1 MANKSATIWP
11 GNPPPLDVPCKSK
24 VSVDIA
30 QLCDKLDEASVQE
43 EAHIIK
49 ITNKIPI
56 SVSQFKEMFYATGN
70 GQFSVSNPYPCAIP
84 TWIKSSVWGVGKQ
97 NAVTITFSSGQLAE
111 ISNGRSDGD
120 WSIGTIVTDCST
132 CAMGYTT
139 NVGNGSTTT
148 QMTLNIIWGT
158 FTMNSTN
165 LWWINTRG
173 ELYQGLPTGDD
184 EVTITAITG
193 GPAADI
199 WYNFNRL
206 GGRNNNPGQIQM
218 PYVYENDVTRT
229 FYPQIDIMNNIEQ
242 DMCSSRE
249 NWTLCSRSQV
259 WDSLFNLA
267 FAPERFNYLCLNVC
281 CGRSWREV
289 VDAILDEAA
298 NKNITLKSCDFI
310 DVVLE
315 IKITSCHKCVKPN
328 IIKVRFRLLITD
340 IVTDFE
346 IDECPITYV
355 TEGPTKLHNIWVEKP
370 KHNTHTSAAASGVI
384 SSGVVGDAPEG
395 GNKKSEDTS
404 VVVN

>member
-1 MANKSATIWP
+1 MSFVLP
-11 GNPPPLDVPCKSK
+11 PRPPPSDIPCESK

-30 QLCDKLDEASVQE
+30 QLCDKLDEASVQK
-43 EAHIIK
+43 EAHIIQ
-49 ITNKIPI
+49 ITNRVPI

-70 GQFSVSNPYPCAIP
+70 GQFSVSNPYPCVSP
-84 TWIKSSVWGVGKQ
+84 EWIKSSVWGVGTQ
-97 NAVTITFSSGQLAE
+97 NSVEMTY
-111 ISNGRSDGD
+111 NGGSLDP
-120 WSIGTIVTDCST
+120 WEIGTLVTDTTTCS
-132 CAMGYTT
+132 MGYTT
-139 NVGNGSTTT
+139 NSGTGGGDETIKI
-148 QMTLNIIWGT
+148 NIIWGT
-158 FTMNSTN
+158 FTINSILEFIRPDGVVYTAGGGAD
-165 LWWINTRG
+165 L
-173 ELYQGLPTGDD
+173 
-184 EVTITAITG
+184 VTPSPSAN
-193 GPAADI
+193 I

-267 FAPERFNYLCLNVC
+267 FAPERFDYLCLNVG
-281 CGRSWREV
+281 CGRSWKEV

-340 IVTDFE
+340 IETDFE
-346 IDECPITYV
+346 IDECPMTYV
-355 TEGPTKLHNIWVEKP
+355 TEGSTKLHNIWVEKP
-370 KHNTHTSAAASGVI
+370 MHNTHTSVAASGVI

-395 GNKKSEDTS
+395 GNQQSEDTS
-404 VVVN
+404 VVN

>member
-1 MANKSATIWP
+1 MPITLP
-11 GNPPPLDVPCKSK
+11 TRPPPSDVPCESK
-24 VSVDIA
+24 VSVDIG
-30 QLCDKLDEASVQE
+30 QLCDKLDKASVQE

-49 ITNKIPI
+49 ITNRVPI

-70 GQFSVSNPYPCAIP
+70 GQFSVSNPYPCVSP
-84 TWIKSSVWGVGKQ
+84 EWIKSSVWGVGTQ
-97 NAVTITFSSGQLAE
+97 NTVTITFSTGAFAGE
-111 ISNGRSDGD
+111 PDGNGRTEGN
-120 WSIGTIVTDCST
+120 WPIGTIVTDRST

-139 NVGNGSTTT
+139 NAGNGSSDTA
-148 QMTLNIIWGT
+148 MSINIIWGT
-158 FTMNSTN
+158 FTTSSTN
-165 LWWINTRG
+165 LWWTNDVG
-173 ELYQGLPTGDD
+173 ELVGIPE

-206 GGRNNNPGQIQM
+206 GGRNNNPGLIQM
-218 PYVYENDVTRT
+218 AYVYENDVTRT

-267 FAPERFNYLCLNVC
+267 FAPERFNYLCLNIC

-355 TEGPTKLHNIWVEKP
+355 TGGPTKLHNIWTEKYM
-370 KHNTHTSAAASGVI
+370 HNTHTSIAASGVI

-395 GNKKSEDTS
+395 GNQQSEDTS

>member
-1 MANKSATIWP
+1 MPDFFPTR
-11 GNPPPLDVPCKSK
+11 PPPLDVPCESK

-49 ITNKIPI
+49 ITNRVPI

-70 GQFSVSNPYPCAIP
+70 GQFSVSNPYPCVSP
-84 TWIKSSVWGVGKQ
+84 EWIKSSVWGVGTQ
-97 NAVTITFSSGQLAE
+97 NSVILEHSAGGLPE
-111 ISNGRSDGD
+111 
-120 WSIGTIVTDCST
+120 WEIGTLVTDVTTCSI
-132 CAMGYTT
+132 GYTT
-139 NVGNGSTTT
+139 NAGSDADD
-148 QMTLNIIWGT
+148 MKINIIWGT
-158 FTMNSTN
+158 FTTDSTLQYIDAANGN
-165 LWWINTRG
+165 LASCGCSPNAATFLDADG
-173 ELYQGLPTGDD
+173 NV
-184 EVTITAITG
+184 VTSPSAN
-193 GPAADI
+193 I

-267 FAPERFNYLCLNVC
+267 FAPERFNYLCLNIC

-355 TEGPTKLHNIWVEKP
+355 TGGPTKLHNIWTEKYM
-370 KHNTHTSAAASGVI
+370 HNTHTSIAASGVI

-395 GNKKSEDTS
+395 GNQQSEDTS

>member
-1 MANKSATIWP
+1 MDFPTRA
-11 GNPPPLDVPCKSK
+11 PPSDVSCESK

-49 ITNKIPI
+49 ITNRVPI

-70 GQFSVSNPYPCAIP
+70 GQFSVSNPYPCVSP
-84 TWIKSSVWGVGKQ
+84 TWIKSSVWGVGTQ
-97 NAVTITFSSGQLAE
+97 NYVTLTFSNTSAIQQAFE
-111 ISNGRSDGD
+111 IGA
-120 WSIGTIVTDCST
+120 IVTDTTT
-132 CAMGYTT
+132 CAIGYLTNKGIALTT
-139 NVGNGSTTT
+139 VE
-148 QMTLNIIWGT
+148 MKINIIWGT
-158 FTMNSTN
+158 FTTTSVIQY
-165 LWWINTRG
+165 INTSG
-173 ELYQGLPTGDD
+173 TTSTTNGFFPDAATFLDADGNA
-184 EVTITAITG
+184 VTSPSAN
-193 GPAADI
+193 I
-199 WYNFNRL
+199 WYNFNRV
-206 GGRNNNPGQIQM
+206 GGRNTNPGLIQM

-267 FAPERFNYLCLNVC
+267 FAPERFNYLCLNIC

-298 NKNITLKSCDFI
+298 NKNIILKSCDFI

-328 IIKVRFRLLITD
+328 IIKVKFRLLITD
-340 IVTDFE
+340 IGTDFE

-355 TEGPTKLHNIWVEKP
+355 TVSYTHLTLPTILLV
-370 KHNTHTSAAASGVI
+370 
-384 SSGVVGDAPEG
+384 
-395 GNKKSEDTS
+395 
-404 VVVN
+404 

>member
-1 MANKSATIWP
+1 MDLPTL
-11 GNPPPLDVPCKSK
+11 PPPTDIPCKSK

-49 ITNKIPI
+49 ITNRVPI
-56 SVSQFKEMFYATGN
+56 SVSQFKEMFYARGD
-70 GQFSVSNPYPCAIP
+70 GQFSVSNPYPCVSS

-97 NAVTITFSSGQLAE
+97 DSAIITFATGDLAE
-111 ISNGRSDGD
+111 ASLDGS
-120 WSIGTIVTDCST
+120 WGIGTIVTDCST

-139 NVGNGSTTT
+139 NYGNGETTT
-148 QMTLNIIWGT
+148 EMMINILWGT
-158 FTMNSTN
+158 FTTSSTN
-165 LWWINTRG
+165 LWWTNTLG
-173 ELYQGLPTGDD
+173 ELHGLPWSDDGTGNS
-184 EVTITAITG
+184 VTISSVTPASPTAN
-193 GPAADI
+193 I

-206 GGRNNNPGQIQM
+206 GGRNNNPGQIKM

-249 NWTLCSRSQV
+249 NRTLCSRSQV

-267 FAPERFNYLCLNVC
+267 FAPEKFNYLCLNVC
-281 CGRSWREV
+281 CGRSWKEV
-289 VDAILDEAA
+289 VDAVLDEAA
-298 NKNITLKSCDFI
+298 NQNITLKSCDFI

-315 IKITSCHKCVKPN
+315 IKIASCHKCVKPN
-328 IIKVRFRLLITD
+328 IIRIRFRLIITD
-340 IVTDFE
+340 KDTDFDV
-346 IDECPITYV
+346 DECPITYV
-355 TEGPTKLHNIWVEKP
+355 TGGATNLHNVWVEKP
-370 KHNTHTSAAASGVI
+370 MHNTHTSAAASGVI

-395 GNKKSEDTS
+395 GNQQSEDTS

>member
-1 MANKSATIWP
+1 MPITLP
-11 GNPPPLDVPCKSK
+11 TRPPPSDVPCESK
-24 VSVDIA
+24 VSVDIG
-30 QLCDKLDEASVQE
+30 QLCDKLDKASVQE

-49 ITNKIPI
+49 ITNRVPI

-70 GQFSVSNPYPCAIP
+70 GQFSVSNPYPCVSP
-84 TWIKSSVWGVGKQ
+84 TWIKSSVWGVGTQ
-97 NAVTITFSSGQLAE
+97 NSVILTWQNG
-111 ISNGRSDGD
+111 SNDGD
-120 WSIGTIVTDCST
+120 GAWEIGTLVTDPATCSI
-132 CAMGYTT
+132 GYTT
-139 NVGNGSTTT
+139 NAGPPDGKDDEE
-148 QMTLNIIWGT
+148 MAINIIWGT
-158 FTMNSTN
+158 FITN
-165 LWWINTRG
+165 NTVQYISANGTLWTT
-173 ELYQGLPTGDD
+173 QGADTVIDADGNAVSPS
-184 EVTITAITG
+184 
-193 GPAADI
+193 ADI

-206 GGRNNNPGQIQM
+206 GGRNNNPGLIQM
-218 PYVYENDVTRT
+218 AYVYENDVTRT

-355 TEGPTKLHNIWVEKP
+355 TGGPTKLHNIWTEKYM
-370 KHNTHTSAAASGVI
+370 HNTHTSIAASGVI

-395 GNKKSEDTS
+395 GNQQSEDTS

>member
-1 MANKSATIWP
+1 MPDFALPTR
-11 GNPPPLDVPCKSK
+11 PPPLDVPCESK

-49 ITNKIPI
+49 ITNRVPI

-70 GQFSVSNPYPCAIP
+70 GQFSVSNPYPCVSP
-84 TWIKSSVWGVGKQ
+84 TWIKSSVWGVGTQ
-97 NAVTITFSSGQLAE
+97 NYVTLTFSQSQLGAW
-111 ISNGRSDGD
+111 DV
-120 WSIGTIVTDCST
+120 GTIVTDCST

-158 FTMNSTN
+158 FTLNSTN
-165 LWWINTRG
+165 LWWTNTSG
-173 ELYQGLPTGDD
+173 EMFNLSPA
-184 EVTITAITG
+184 VTITAITG

-206 GGRNNNPGQIQM
+206 GGRNNNPGLIQM

-242 DMCSSRE
+242 DMCLSRE

-267 FAPERFNYLCLNVC
+267 FAPERFNYLCLNIC

-298 NKNITLKSCDFI
+298 NKNIILKSCDFI

-328 IIKVRFRLLITD
+328 IIKVKFRLLITD
-340 IVTDFE
+340 IGTDFE

-355 TEGPTKLHNIWVEKP
+355 TEGPTKLHNVWVEKP
-370 KHNTHTSAAASGVI
+370 MHNTHTSAAASGVI

-395 GNKKSEDTS
+395 GNQQSEGTS